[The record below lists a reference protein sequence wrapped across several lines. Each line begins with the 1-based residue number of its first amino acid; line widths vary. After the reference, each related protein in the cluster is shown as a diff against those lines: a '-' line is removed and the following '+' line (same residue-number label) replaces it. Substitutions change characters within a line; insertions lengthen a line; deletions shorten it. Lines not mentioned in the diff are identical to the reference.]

1 MTSLRVGMFV
11 VVALGALIAGSR
23 GALAETPPVA
33 EMEVRVA
40 LGLQLGL
47 PYIAWEP
54 VEGAANYV
62 LAGEIHM
69 LRVNRED
76 PFCTPPVEEH
86 DRTLTFDDEELIS
99 AKVDHADLPG
109 PELPPE
115 DAWFFYDVQVQIEAR
130 DEDGNVLAA
139 GSQFGIAE
147 TGPFIVCPTPPIV
160 LPPTGTGGG
169 EGAPLALLAIAGGLA
184 ATGLGALVALRG
196 LRRERAP

>member
-54 VEGAANYV
+54 VEGAAHYV

-99 AKVDHADLPG
+99 AKVGHADLPG

-130 DEDGNVLAA
+130 DEDGVIAA

-147 TGPFIVCPTPPIV
+147 TGAFIVCPTPPIV
-160 LPPTGTGGG
+160 LPPTGLGGG
-169 EGAPLALLAIAGGLA
+169 GGAPHPLPALAGVLAAAGLA
-184 ATGLGALVALRG
+184 AFAALRG
-196 LRRERAP
+196 LRKERSRA